1 MTYPITRRSIFI
13 GAAASLICA
22 PSIVRASSLMPI
34 RRMIIEANA
43 FGPKQPI
50 YLGFVGSLRLFWIKK
65 ALERGWDD
73 AKDGRTFGGIS
84 ERQARNFVAYVNYHG
99 TLPPPG
105 ARVSDLTQAEDQS
118 HCCNGRAS
126 SLGNPNRAAR

>member
-1 MTYPITRRSIFI
+1 MTCLITRRSMFI

-34 RRMIIEANA
+34 RRVIIEANA
-43 FGPKQPI
+43 FGPKKPI
-50 YLGFVGSLRLFWIKK
+50 YLGFAGSLRLFWMKK

-73 AKDGRTFGGIS
+73 KVDGRTFGGIS
-84 ERQARNFVAYVNYHG
+84 ERRARNYVAYVKYHG

-105 ARVSDLTQAEDQS
+105 ARVLLTQAE
-118 HCCNGRAS
+118 AS
-126 SLGNPNRAAR
+126 RIAAVRERRLSAT

>member
-1 MTYPITRRSIFI
+1 MTCSITRRSMFI

-34 RRMIIEANA
+34 RRVIIEANA
-43 FGPKQPI
+43 FGPKKPI
-50 YLGFVGSLRLFWIKK
+50 YLGFAGSLRLHWIKK

-73 AKDGRTFGGIS
+73 EKDGRTFGGIS
-84 ERQARNFVAYVNYHG
+84 ERQARNHVAYVEYHG

-105 ARVSDLTQAEDQS
+105 ARVQS
-118 HCCNGRAS
+118 LVHNVQCLRDGEWLNA
-126 SLGNPNRAAR
+126 

>member
-1 MTYPITRRSIFI
+1 MTCLITRRSMLI

-34 RRMIIEANA
+34 RRVIIEANA
-43 FGPKQPI
+43 FGPKKPI
-50 YLGFVGSLRLFWIKK
+50 CLGFAGSLALFWMKK

-73 AKDGRTFGGIS
+73 KVDGPTFGGIS
-84 ERQARNFVAYVNYHG
+84 ETQARNHVAYVKYHG

-105 ARVSDLTQAEDQS
+105 ARVVLTQAEVS
-118 HCCNGRAS
+118 RI
-126 SLGNPNRAAR
+126 AAVRERGLSAT

>member
-1 MTYPITRRSIFI
+1 MTCLITRRSMFI

-34 RRMIIEANA
+34 RRVIIEANT

-73 AKDGRTFGGIS
+73 KVDGPTFGGIS
-84 ERQARNFVAYVNYHG
+84 ETQARNYVAYVKYHG

-105 ARVSDLTQAEDQS
+105 ARVLLTQAE
-118 HCCNGRAS
+118 AS
-126 SLGNPNRAAR
+126 RIAAVRERRLSAT